1 MRNHVFFILDRLYSY
16 WGGILMFVSSIML
29 LLGGI
34 FSALLFHRY
43 WKTGNK
49 RNRNA
54 GIAMVVLTS
63 FLLLTQLVL

>member
-1 MRNHVFFILDRLYSY
+1 
-16 WGGILMFVSSIML
+16 MFVSSIML

-34 FSALLFHRY
+34 FSALLFNRY

-54 GIAMVVLTS
+54 GIAMAVLTS